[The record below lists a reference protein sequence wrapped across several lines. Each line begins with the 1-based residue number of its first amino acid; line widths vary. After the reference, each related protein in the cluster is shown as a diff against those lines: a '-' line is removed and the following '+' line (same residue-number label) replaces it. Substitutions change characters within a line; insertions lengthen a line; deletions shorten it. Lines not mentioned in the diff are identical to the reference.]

1 MRAIVINVIRSVVCV
16 SVCVSVCRSVTTMI
30 CAETAERIE
39 VPLGVEICQNQLALV
54 IIIIIIHE

>member
-1 MRAIVINVIRSVVCV
+1 MCQF
-16 SVCVSVCRSVTTMI
+16 VTTMI

>member
-16 SVCVSVCRSVTTMI
+16 SVCRFVTTMI
-30 CAETAERIE
+30 CAEMAERIE